1 MSGDKLNTNSIK
13 KEYINFKTEGQE
25 RRFFELASQLQDI
38 SRDMMNN
45 QMYDEH
51 TDDTK
56 PVDALTEET
65 LRIDFSRVLEEMRS
79 MAKEFMTPQEYDD
92 YFVKL
97 KIS

>member
-1 MSGDKLNTNSIK
+1 
-13 KEYINFKTEGQE
+13 
-25 RRFFELASQLQDI
+25 
-38 SRDMMNN
+38 
-45 QMYDEH
+45 MYDEH